1 MSATPLFGQAISAM
15 NAAIAPMLGNVLATI
30 GGVDLPCLFADPA
43 TDSSL
48 LGSGIQ
54 ASNPTLVLSTADVS
68 AGIRGLAVVVNGV
81 NYSVAMHN
89 PDGFGLSTLVLER
102 A

>member
-1 MSATPLFGQAISAM
+1 MSAIPLFGQAIAAM

-54 ASNPTLVLSTADVS
+54 ASDPTLVLATKDVVP
-68 AGIRGLAVVVNGV
+68 GIRGMAVVVNGV
-81 NYSVAMHN
+81 NYSVSMHKPN
-89 PDGFGLSTLVLER
+89 GFGLSTLVLER